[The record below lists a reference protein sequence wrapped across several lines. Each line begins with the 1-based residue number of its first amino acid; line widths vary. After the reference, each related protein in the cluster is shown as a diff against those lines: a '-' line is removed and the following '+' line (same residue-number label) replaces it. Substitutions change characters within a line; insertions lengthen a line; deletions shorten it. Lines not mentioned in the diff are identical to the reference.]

1 MRFLYAYLLLAGLL
15 LAGCGE
21 GGGSTAG
28 IEGTGSPVAASGT
41 VTGFGSVYVNGQR
54 FDDSQAQVVINQQP
68 ASAADLKPGMQ
79 VQLEARQQGA
89 TLRATRISYDR
100 YALGQVAAITPVNAE
115 TLRLEL
121 LGQQLLV
128 PSDAVF
134 DGVEF
139 ASLAVGDWLEVSGLL
154 QAAGEPYSLL
164 ATRVAKREASAQV
177 DLEGSISQFNPQQQR
192 FRLEALTVDYS
203 QASFANGSAAAL
215 GNHIRVE
222 VQGALEGSVLVAQR
236 ISFKP
241 AAPAPA
247 AQTRVLHEGL
257 VSEFASAADF
267 RLGGLRVNAQGATLA
282 QGQLG
287 DIANGLRLALEGVM
301 DANGVVQASKVYV
314 QQPSQV
320 KVRGQVEAIDLARN
334 QLTLMGQVYNASGL
348 TAFEDRSSLANRFI
362 GLAQLAVGDYVE
374 LFARAEGDE
383 WLALRIRRLNDGG
396 SVQLS
401 GPLNRIESSSLVVV
415 MGVQVDISGLA
426 DSAWILELRPGTRV
440 SLSGVQTGPQSIKA
454 SSFAVAELAESE

>member
-1 MRFLYAYLLLAGLL
+1 MRFPCLYLLLAGLL
-15 LAGCGE
+15 LASCGD
-21 GGGSTAG
+21 GGSSTAG

-54 FDDSQAQVVINQQP
+54 FDDNQAQVLINGQP
-68 ASAADLKPGMQ
+68 ASTADLKPGMQ

-89 TLRATRISYDR
+89 NLRATRISYDR
-100 YALGQVAAITPVNAE
+100 HAFGQLVAIEQVDAE
-115 TLRLEL
+115 TLRLEI
-121 LGQQLLV
+121 LGQQLLA

-134 DGVEF
+134 DGVDF

-154 QAAGEPYSLL
+154 QPAGEADSLL
-164 ATRVAKREASAQV
+164 ATRVVKREAAAQV
-177 DLEGSISQFNPQQQR
+177 DLEGSISQFNPLQQR
-192 FRLEALTVDYS
+192 FHIEALTVDYS

-215 GNHIRVE
+215 GNHIRIE
-222 VQGALEGSVLVAQR
+222 VQGVLEGGLLVAQT

-247 AQTRVLHEGL
+247 AQTRVLYEGL
-257 VSEFASAADF
+257 VSEFVSLADF
-267 RLGGLRVNAQGATLA
+267 RLGDWRVNAQGANLA
-282 QGQLG
+282 LGQSG

-301 DANGVVQASKVYV
+301 DASGVVQASKVYV

-334 QLTLMGQVYNASGL
+334 ELSLMGQVYSATEL
-348 TAFEDRSSLANRFI
+348 TAFEDRSSLANRYI
-362 GLAQLAVGDYVE
+362 SLAQLAVGDYVE
-374 LFARAEGDE
+374 LFARAEGDD
-383 WLALRIRRLNDGG
+383 WLVLRIRRLNDGG
-396 SVQLS
+396 MVQLS

-415 MGVQVDISGLA
+415 MGVQVDISGLE
-426 DSAWILELRPGTRV
+426 DSAWILELNPGTRV

-454 SSFAVAELAESE
+454 STFVIAE

>member
-1 MRFLYAYLLLAGLL
+1 M
-15 LAGCGE
+15 
-21 GGGSTAG
+21 
-28 IEGTGSPVAASGT
+28 
-41 VTGFGSVYVNGQR
+41 
-54 FDDSQAQVVINQQP
+54 
-68 ASAADLKPGMQ
+68 
-79 VQLEARQQGA
+79 
-89 TLRATRISYDR
+89 
-100 YALGQVAAITPVNAE
+100 
-115 TLRLEL
+115 
-121 LGQQLLV
+121 
-128 PSDAVF
+128 
-134 DGVEF
+134 
-139 ASLAVGDWLEVSGLL
+139 
-154 QAAGEPYSLL
+154 
-164 ATRVAKREASAQV
+164 
-177 DLEGSISQFNPQQQR
+177 
-192 FRLEALTVDYS
+192 DYS

-267 RLGGLRVNAQGATLA
+267 RLGDLRVNAQGATLA

-415 MGVQVDISGLA
+415 MGVQVDISGLV